1 MTTVQPHK
9 NGKFYGWG
17 AKLRKIWVK
26 ILNLFGLLGLLG
38 HLCLLGLLGLLSHW
52 SIRHWNLKISFLP
65 VESHLVGLA
74 EPLWIN
80 VEFSRFK
87 TGENLTQILK
97 RPQRPKRHKTPK
109 IPTNLFLC
117 GSKWLKNLGI
127 TQTTIFHE
135 NRQ

>member
-17 AKLRKIWVK
+17 AKFGKNWVT

-38 HLCLLGLLGLLSHW
+38 LLCLLGLLSHW

-87 TGENLTQILK
+87 IGENLTQILK

-109 IPTNLFLC
+109 I
-117 GSKWLKNLGI
+117 
-127 TQTTIFHE
+127 TTFIFVWE
-135 NRQ
+135 